1 MQKVV
6 SVSGGQSS
14 AYIAANYDIDRM
26 VFALV
31 TVEDKALK
39 YPDEKIRQV
48 VSDRIG
54 REFIGTPE
62 DDIIVT
68 TILDLEQYTGK
79 PIDWVAGKPFDRLR
93 NTSLPNITW
102 RHCTTDMKIRP
113 MFKWWQRTFDQPIM
127 MYIGFRAGEEKR
139 AASMLDRTDENGL
152 AMFEKKPWQKPVF
165 PMIGD
170 GIRRDDVQNYW
181 KDKPVK
187 FAKLNNCV
195 GCFHRSPMLLR
206 KMFDEHPVKMDWFER
221 METMKDAQ
229 WKSEVSYTEIR
240 NHNPQMEMTFDDF
253 SECDSGYCG
262 L

>member
-1 MQKVV
+1 MKKVV

-14 AYIAANYDIDRM
+14 AYIAANYEVDRM

-31 TVEDKALK
+31 TVEDQALK
-39 YPDEKIRQV
+39 YPDDTVRQM

-62 DDIIVT
+62 DDIIIE
-68 TILDLEQYTGK
+68 TIFDLEQYVGK

-93 NTSLPNITW
+93 NTSLPNIAW

-113 MFKWWQRTFDQPIM
+113 MFKWWQRNFDNPIEM
-127 MYIGFRAGEEKR
+127 QIGFRAGEEKR
-139 AASMLDRTDENGL
+139 AKSMIDRADENGL
-152 AMFEKKPWQKPVF
+152 SCFEKKPWQKAAF
-165 PMIGD
+165 PMIQD
-170 GIRRDDVQNYW
+170 GVRRDDVQKYW
-181 KDKPVK
+181 KGKPVR
-187 FAKLNNCV
+187 FARLNNCV

-206 KMFDEHPVKMDWFER
+206 KMFDEHPTKMEWFEK
-221 METMKDAQ
+221 MEQVKNAQ
-229 WKSEVSYTEIR
+229 WKSEVSYTQIK
-240 NHNPQMEMTFDDF
+240 NHNLQQELSFDDF